1 MRIAIGSDH
10 TGYQLKS
17 LIIEWL
23 GERKIECRDVGPHG
37 FDPHD
42 DYPDFAV
49 PVAKAVAAREC
60 DLGIIICAT
69 GIGSCIAANK
79 VDGIRCALCHDT
91 FSARYSRLHNDAN
104 VLCLGARVIGEGLA
118 RELLEA
124 WLSESFSGD
133 ARHQRRLDK
142 LSQLD
147 TRTKD

>member
-23 GERKIECRDVGPHG
+23 GERKIECHDVGPHS
-37 FDPHD
+37 FDPDD

-49 PVAKAVAAREC
+49 LVAKAVAAREC

-79 VDGIRCALCHDT
+79 VDGIRGALCHDT
-91 FSARYSRLHNDAN
+91 FSARLSRLHNDAN
-104 VLCLGARVIGEGLA
+104 VLCLGARVVGEGLA
-118 RELLEA
+118 RELLEV

-142 LSQLD
+142 LAQLD